1 MKKFITVIPFQIKG
15 QLGNYLYR
23 AVGNDRLQMEERTS
37 FPILTA
43 VNGYLQSGEQSKVI
57 ALVAKTADGERNL
70 RVLRDQMRKLCAQ
83 KGYVE
88 PEIVEVELKEG
99 DEVATHVETF
109 QKLIDQVDDD
119 DELFA
124 CVTYGTKPLSQ
135 AVLMAVQYAYRIK
148 RNTSISCIVY
158 GSIDRSQSSDP
169 AEWTG
174 AVYDETALIQ
184 LDEIVRLLA
193 ERGVA
198 NPRESIRQILAL

>member
-1 MKKFITVIPFQIKG
+1 MKKFITVIPFQVKG
-15 QLGNYLYR
+15 QLGSYLYR
-23 AVGNDRLQMEERTS
+23 AVGNRRLQMEEATS

-43 VNGYLQSGEQSKVI
+43 VNGYLQPGEQSKVI

>member
-1 MKKFITVIPFQIKG
+1 MKKFITVIPFQVKG
-15 QLGNYLYR
+15 QLGSYLYC

-43 VNGYLQSGEQSKVI
+43 VNGYLQPGEQSRVI

-70 RVLRDQMRKLCAQ
+70 RVLRDQLRRLCVQ

-99 DEVATHVETF
+99 DEVAAHVDTF

-119 DELFA
+119 DELYA

-135 AVLMAVQYAYRIK
+135 VVLMAVQYAYRVK
-148 RNTSISCIVY
+148 RNTSIDCIVY
-158 GSIDRSQSSDP
+158 GSIDRSRSSDP
-169 AEWTG
+169 AEWAG
-174 AVYDETALIQ
+174 SVYDETALVQ
-184 LDEIVRLLA
+184 LDEIVRMLA
-193 ERGVA
+193 DRGVA
-198 NPRESIRQILAL
+198 NPRGAIRQILSL

>member
-1 MKKFITVIPFQIKG
+1 M
-15 QLGNYLYR
+15 
-23 AVGNDRLQMEERTS
+23 
-37 FPILTA
+37 
-43 VNGYLQSGEQSKVI
+43 I

>member
-43 VNGYLQSGEQSKVI
+43 VNGYLQPGEQSKVI

>member
-1 MKKFITVIPFQIKG
+1 MKKFITVIPFQVKG
-15 QLGNYLYR
+15 QLASYLYR
-23 AVGNDRLQMEERTS
+23 AVGNSRLQMEKATS

-43 VNGYLQSGEQSKVI
+43 VNGYLQPGEQSEVI

-70 RVLRDQMRKLCAQ
+70 QVLRDQLRKLCTP
-83 KGYVE
+83 KGCIE

-99 DEVATHVETF
+99 DEVATHVDTF

-158 GSIDRSQSSDP
+158 GSIDRSQSSNP
-169 AEWTG
+169 SEWTG
-174 AVYDETALIQ
+174 TIYDETALVQ
-184 LDEIVRLLA
+184 LDEIVRVLA
-193 ERGVA
+193 DRGEA

>member
-1 MKKFITVIPFQIKG
+1 MKKFITVIPFQVKG
-15 QLGNYLYR
+15 QLGSYLYR
-23 AVGNDRLQMEERTS
+23 AVGNRRLQMEEKTS

-43 VNGYLQSGEQSKVI
+43 VNGYLQPGEQSKVI

-109 QKLIDQVDDD
+109 QKLIDQVEDD